1 METKLDSGDEV
12 LLPVDKLVV
21 ARLLDDDDGI
31 VLIPEV
37 DAEPRVAEDVIMSVD
52 RVIELVLSVA
62 RLVVIL
68 VVLITA
74 LEIEVSSLVVVT

>member
-12 LLPVDKLVV
+12 PLPVDKLVV

-62 RLVVIL
+62 RLVAIL